1 MSNLNDLKIIDPN
14 LDLFIYDLREGL
26 GQTEED
32 ISKNRRQFWQKIY
45 PKLDDAKLAE
55 IMSGLAEK
63 EQSDRDF
70 VRLLKPSLQKF
81 KPGIQGYYYAALIN
95 DFYALQIDC
104 YFEETGQNRLIKK
117 FDAFATLKSAV
128 ESQFGKHLFHQS
140 LDTNQGTLGQTNFL
154 WGQLDRPNLLP
165 KDIKEAAEIGY
176 KNYTK
181 NGNWQRDRTD
191 ELGQFLGG
199 TLFEVWKSPPGW
211 EKPSD
216 FPQGNHIVML
226 LFPAEVDV
234 KSQEIQDKI
243 ALVYFHFLYLFGY
256 RSKIIW
262 AYHQSRQPAS
272 QLKEYFQEIDDLIK
286 QVGALGDRLNPND
299 TDLEKLSNTLRRTLT
314 ILSDYAV
321 KLSELELQNRT
332 LQTNLGNY
340 RKRLE
345 KLKQLDTQ
353 SNLKLWDNFADF
365 AQQKYQE
372 QIEVDIANRQP
383 GLTLLENLIRTIEGT
398 IDIYKTA
405 GERRLNLTVASVG
418 TGLAASSVVIGAIA
432 TKPPP
437 NKPLFFNKPHLSL
450 IAISLACG
458 IAIGLLTW
466 WVLKSVRS
474 TKS

>member
-14 LDLFIYDLREGL
+14 LDLFIYDLREGV

-32 ISKNRRQFWQKIY
+32 ISKNRHQFWQKVY
-45 PKLDDAKLAE
+45 PQLDDAKLAE
-55 IMSGLAEK
+55 IISGLAEK
-63 EQSDRDF
+63 EKSERDF
-70 VRLLKPSLQKF
+70 VRLLDPSSRKF
-81 KPGIQGYYYAALIN
+81 TPGIQGYYYAALLN
-95 DFYALQIDC
+95 DVYALQIDC
-104 YFEETGQNRLIKK
+104 YFEEKGQNRSIKK
-117 FDAFATLKSAV
+117 LDAFATLKSAI
-128 ESQFGKHLFHQS
+128 ESQFGKRLFHQS
-140 LDTNQGTLGQTNFL
+140 LDASQGTLGQTNFL
-154 WGQLDRPNLLP
+154 WGQLDQPNLLP
-165 KDIKEAAEIGY
+165 KDIKKIAEICH
-176 KNYTK
+176 KNYTE
-181 NGNWQRDRTD
+181 NGNWQRDRTN
-191 ELGQFLGG
+191 ELSQFLGG
-199 TLFEVWKSPPGW
+199 TLFEVWKSPVGW
-211 EKPSD
+211 EKPSE
-216 FPQGNHIVML
+216 FRQGNHIVML

-234 KSQEIQDKI
+234 KSDEIQDKI
-243 ALVYFHFLYLFGY
+243 ALVYFHFLYLFAY
-256 RSKIIW
+256 RSKILW

-272 QLKEYFQEIDDLIK
+272 QLKQYFQEIDDLIK

-314 ILSDYAV
+314 ILSNYAV

-432 TKPPP
+432 TEAPP

-450 IAISLACG
+450 IAISLAYG
-458 IAIGLLTW
+458 IAIGSLTW
-466 WVLKSVRS
+466 LVLKSVRS